1 MKKLIEALTGG
12 YSSSAKVVDGMLI
25 LSLPDA
31 VSPVIWRM
39 ELGHAKASAM
49 EVRENDDGTFSLVLR
64 TPRGETNEIA
74 PFTTRAAA
82 VRALMSVSRA
92 LESGASRVAQPQAAA
107 NVRVAAEPAAP
118 ARRGGGLV
126 PGLIAVGIL
135 VILISIFF
143 SMMPKTV
150 PMGVAPA
157 GGIPGPA
164 AANGSA
170 PGMPVSADD
179 FLRGR

>member
-1 MKKLIEALTGG
+1 MKKLIETLTGG
-12 YSSSAKVVDGMLI
+12 YSSSAKVIDGMLI

-49 EVRENDDGTFSLVLR
+49 EVRDNGNGTFSLVLR

-74 PFTTRAAA
+74 PFTTRAPA

-92 LESGASRVAQPQAAA
+92 LESGHGRSMPPQAAGSGK
-107 NVRVAAEPAAP
+107 VATETAAP
-118 ARRGGGLV
+118 ARRGGLV

-135 VILISIFF
+135 IILISIFF
-143 SMMPKTV
+143 SMTPRTV
-150 PMGVAPA
+150 PMSVATA
-157 GGIPGPA
+157 GGIPA
-164 AANGSA
+164 STATNGSTA
-170 PGMPVSADD
+170 GTPVSADD
-179 FLRGR
+179 FLKGR

>member
-1 MKKLIEALTGG
+1 MKKLIESLTGG

-49 EVRENDDGTFSLVLR
+49 EVRENGDGTVSLVLR

-74 PFTTRAAA
+74 PFATRAAA
-82 VRALMSVSRA
+82 VKALMAVSRA
-92 LESGASRVAQPQAAA
+92 LEAGQGRSTAQPQT
-107 NVRVAAEPAAP
+107 NAAP
-118 ARRGGGLV
+118 MRQRGGLV

-135 VILISIFF
+135 IILISMFF

-157 GGIPGPA
+157 SGVPGA
-164 AANGSA
+164 TTANGSTA
-170 PGMPVSADD
+170 GVPVSADD